1 MPHWVTFIFVKN
13 IKIEHAI
20 SFTVVDDKN
29 HFFEAFETHI
39 FASKYKLFQKMIL
52 HNRVNKKE
60 LKERLMN
67 ENIKRITLSFYRY
80 VKIEQPELLRH
91 EQFKIWA
98 GMNVFGRIY
107 FAHEG
112 VNAQLSVPEEN
123 FEAFKK
129 QLYSDKRFENV
140 PLKIAV
146 EDDGKSFYK
155 LSVKVREKIVA
166 DGLADDAYDVT
177 NVGKHL
183 TAKEFNEAL
192 ENPETVVVDMRN
204 HYESEIG
211 HFENAICP
219 DADTFREELPLALDM
234 LKGKEDKKLL
244 LYCTGGIRC
253 EKASAFFKH
262 HGFEDV
268 NQLYGGIIEYARQVK
283 SENLESKFKGKNFVF
298 DERMGEKIGDE
309 IISHCH
315 QCDVLCDT
323 HVNCANDDCHLLFL
337 QCPAC
342 AEKMKGCCSS
352 ECMEIISLP
361 EEEQRKIRKGRKKE
375 DSLFVYKSRL
385 RPNLKEMNESGN
397 ITYLKNSDK

>member
-1 MPHWVTFIFVKN
+1 M
-13 IKIEHAI
+13 E
-20 SFTVVDDKN
+20 
-29 HFFEAFETHI
+29 ET
-39 FASKYKLFQKMIL
+39 
-52 HNRVNKKE
+52 
-60 LKERLMN
+60 
-67 ENIKRITLSFYRY
+67 IKRITLSFYRY
-80 VKIEQPELLRH
+80 VKIENPELLRD
-91 EQFKIWA
+91 EMYKAWSEIQ
-98 GMNVFGRIY
+98 VFGRIY

-112 VNAQLSVPEEN
+112 VNAQLSVPETN

-129 QLYSDKRFENV
+129 TLDADPRFSNM

-155 LSVKVREKIVA
+155 LSIKVRQKIVA
-166 DGLADDAYDVT
+166 DGLQDDSFDVT

-183 TAKEFNEAL
+183 SAREFNDAL
-192 ENPETVVVDMRN
+192 SLPETIVVDMRN

-219 DADTFREELPLALDM
+219 DVDTFREELPMVLDM

-268 NQLYGGIIEYARQVK
+268 NQLHGGIIDYARQVK
-283 SENLESKFKGKNFVF
+283 AENLESKFKGKNFVF
-298 DERMGEKIGDE
+298 DERMGEKIGNE

-315 QCDVLCDT
+315 QCDALCDT

-337 QCPAC
+337 QCPSC
-342 AEKMKGCCSS
+342 AEKMKGCCS
-352 ECMEIISLP
+352 EACMKIIELP
-361 EEEQRKIRKGRKKE
+361 IEEQRKIRKGRKKE
-375 DSLFVYKSRL
+375 DSLSVYKSRL
-385 RPNLKEMNESGN
+385 RPNLKEMTLDGN
-397 ITYLKNSDK
+397 LVYKKNSDSASF